1 MFNPD
6 LLTPSERQEILD
18 LCASIQRQCAELKET
33 LNIQDAAVNK
43 VLTMTKEN

>member
-1 MFNPD
+1 MFNPH

-33 LNIQDAAVNK
+33 LDNHDTAVNK
-43 VLTMTKEN
+43 VLTSIKEN

>member
-6 LLTPSERQEILD
+6 LLTPSERQEVLD

-33 LNIQDAAVNK
+33 LNIQDAAVDK